1 MAKLGIGIVALF
13 TLAALHIG
21 ATAQH
26 TTVIDLLRHAF
37 A

>member
-1 MAKLGIGIVALF
+1 MAKLGIGIVAVF
-13 TLAALHIG
+13 TLAALHMG

-26 TTVIDLLRHAF
+26 TTIIELLQRAF